1 MAGEDM
7 SLVWAAAGVAV
18 VASGAAGLVARGM
31 FSPRSG
37 VFGPVVFRGTTAS
50 PPRVAL
56 TFDDGPDERTTP
68 RILDVL
74 ERYEVPAAFFVIGRN
89 VERHPELVAQMHRA
103 GHLVG
108 NHSYHHAR
116 LGTFR
121 RLRYWRQEL
130 ARTDDVIAPIVGA
143 KPRLFRPPMG
153 FRNRHIARVVREGRY
168 VATTWTVRALDSLST
183 SAARILERLDLRSEA
198 GSILAL
204 HDGQEPG
211 RVRDLRATIEA
222 LPQLIQRLRDRGL
235 EPVRLDGLIGEQPYR
250 ENASVPEPSGG

>member
-1 MAGEDM
+1 MSVAWAG
-7 SLVWAAAGVAV
+7 AGVAA
-18 VASGAAGLVARGM
+18 VAAVGLAARGM

-37 VFGPVVFRGTTAS
+37 LLGPVVFRGTTAS

-56 TFDDGPDERTTP
+56 TFDDGPDEWTTP

-74 ERYEVPAAFFVIGRN
+74 ARYDVPAAFFVIGRN
-89 VERHPELVAQMHRA
+89 AERHPELLARMHKA
-103 GHLVG
+103 GHMVG

-116 LGTFR
+116 LGAFR

-130 ARTDDVIAPIVGA
+130 ARTDDVIAPIVGGS
-143 KPRLFRPPMG
+143 PRLFRPPMG
-153 FRNRHIARVVREGRY
+153 FRNPHIARAVREGRY
-168 VATTWTVRALDSLST
+168 VATTWTVRALDSLNG
-183 SAARILERLDLRSEA
+183 SAARILKRLDLRSEA

-222 LPQLIQRLRDRGL
+222 LPQLIERLRDRGL
-235 EPVRLDGLIGEQPYR
+235 EPVRLDALIGERPYR
-250 ENASVPEPSGG
+250 EHASVPEPADA

>member
-1 MAGEDM
+1 MAGPDM
-7 SLVWAAAGVAV
+7 SVVWAGAGVAA
-18 VASGAAGLVARGM
+18 VAAVGLAARGM

-37 VFGPVVFRGTTAS
+37 LLGPVVFRGTTAS
-50 PPRVAL
+50 PPRIAL
-56 TFDDGPDERTTP
+56 TFDDGPDEWTTP

-74 ERYEVPAAFFVIGRN
+74 EKYEVPAAFFVIGRN
-89 VERHPELVAQMHRA
+89 VERHPELLARIHGD
-103 GHLVG
+103 GHMVG

-130 ARTDDVIAPIVGA
+130 ARTGDVIAPIVGGT
-143 KPRLFRPPMG
+143 PRLFRPPMG
-153 FRNRHIARVVREGRY
+153 FRNRHIARAVREGRY
-168 VATTWTVRALDSLST
+168 VVTTWTVRALDSLNG
-183 SAARILERLDLRSEA
+183 SAARILKRLELRSEA

-235 EPVRLDGLIGEQPYR
+235 EPVRLDALIGERPYR
-250 ENASVPEPSGG
+250 ENALVPESAGE

>member
-1 MAGEDM
+1 MADADM
-7 SLVWAAAGVAV
+7 SLVWAGAGVAT
-18 VASGAAGLVARGM
+18 VAAVGLVARGM

-37 VFGPVVFRGTTAS
+37 LLGPVVFRGTTAS

-56 TFDDGPDERTTP
+56 TFDDGPDEWTTP

-74 ERYEVPAAFFVIGRN
+74 EQYGVPAAFFVIGRN
-89 VERHPELVAQMHRA
+89 VERHPALVAQMHRA
-103 GHLVG
+103 GHMVG

-121 RLRYWRQEL
+121 RLRYWQQEL
-130 ARTDDVIAPIVGA
+130 ARTDDVIAPIVGGR
-143 KPRLFRPPMG
+143 PRLFRPPMG
-153 FRNRHIARVVREGRY
+153 FRNWHIARVVREGRY
-168 VATTWTVRALDSLST
+168 VATTWTVRALDTWNS
-183 SAARILERLDLRSEA
+183 SAGRIIERLCLRSEA

-222 LPQLIQRLRDRGL
+222 LPQLIERLRDRGF
-235 EPVRLDGLIGEQPYR
+235 EPVRLDALIGECPYR
-250 ENASVPEPSGG
+250 KDVSGPEEVGG